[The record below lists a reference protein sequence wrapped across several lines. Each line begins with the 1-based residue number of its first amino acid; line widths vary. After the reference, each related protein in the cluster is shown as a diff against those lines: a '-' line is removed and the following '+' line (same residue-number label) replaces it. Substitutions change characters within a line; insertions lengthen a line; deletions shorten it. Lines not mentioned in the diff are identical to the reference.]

1 MKDTVAPSEATSS
14 PIVSLLRRGQI
25 VLAELDPVRGS
36 EQNKTRPVLVISN
49 NSRNE
54 VISQSGRGIL
64 TVLPISSKTE
74 SVFPFQVLPLSEESG
89 LPQESKVQCEQIR
102 ALDFSRVVRPIGW
115 VAAETLARVEA
126 ALLLHLAL

>member
-1 MKDTVAPSEATSS
+1 MSETTGTTDTTFAPAVT
-14 PIVSLLRRGQI
+14 LLRRGQI

-54 VISQSGRGIL
+54 VISRSGRGVL
-64 TVLPISSKTE
+64 TVLPISSRTD
-74 SVFPFQVLPLSEESG
+74 SVFPFQVLLSTEESG

-102 ALDFSRVVRPIGW
+102 ALDFSRVVRPVGW
-115 VAAETLARVEA
+115 ITVKTLARVEA